1 MNKQTD
7 KKRKDPVIIVL
18 DIIIVGLIFVMI
30 YVGMNALF
38 YMERADKRSFEQDSS
53 GMAFDLQEE
62 NYASLIQ
69 SRHINEINGNT
80 KPEAY
85 HMLADYV
92 QAAFMY
98 RIYDAK
104 KYADRA
110 ALMQSVMD
118 ESRDGMGELE
128 VFADKV
134 DKMIFGD

>member
-53 GMAFDLQEE
+53 GMAFYLQEE

-85 HMLADYV
+85 HLLADYV

-104 KYADRA
+104 EYTDRA

>member
-7 KKRKDPVIIVL
+7 KKRKDPVIKVL

-85 HMLADYV
+85 HLLADYV

-104 KYADRA
+104 EYADRA